1 MWLLKFLPDWL
12 FYGIVIVSASGLLLS
27 KFIPTMYR
35 TVAQLTLGVFLLYGI
50 YMVGGIANEEIW
62 QVRVKE
68 MEEKVAVVEAKST
81 EENVKIVTK
90 VKYKKKVIHE
100 KGEEIIKYIDRE
112 IVKYDVKFAP
122 GGMCEIP
129 REFIETLNKA
139 AE

>member
-1 MWLLKFLPDWL
+1 MWLLSFLPNWL
-12 FYGIVIVSASGLLLS
+12 FYGIVFVSAGGLLLS

-35 TVAQLTLGVFLLYGI
+35 TVAQLMLGVFLLSGI
-50 YMVGGIANEEIW
+50 YMVGGIANEEVW
-62 QVRVKE
+62 QARVAE
-68 MEEKVAVVEAKST
+68 MEAKVAAVEAQSS

-90 VKYKKKVIHE
+90 IKYKKKMVYE
-100 KGEEIIKYIDRE
+100 KGADVIQYIDRE

-129 REFIETLNKA
+129 KEFIEALNKA

>member
-1 MWLLKFLPDWL
+1 
-12 FYGIVIVSASGLLLS
+12 
-27 KFIPTMYR
+27 MYR

-50 YMVGGIANEEIW
+50 YMVGGIANEEVW
-62 QVRVKE
+62 QARVAE
-68 MEEKVAVVEAKST
+68 MEAKVAAVEAKSD

-90 VKYKKKVIHE
+90 IKYKKKIVYE
-100 KGEEIIKYIDRE
+100 KGADVIQYIDRE

-129 REFIETLNKA
+129 KEFLEALNKA

>member
-1 MWLLKFLPDWL
+1 MWLLSFLPNWI
-12 FYGIVIVSASGLLLS
+12 FYGIVIVSAGGLILS
-27 KFIPTMYR
+27 KFIPSMYR

-50 YMVGGIANEEIW
+50 YMVGGIANEEVW
-62 QVRVKE
+62 QARVAE
-68 MEEKVAVVEAKST
+68 MEAKVAAVEAKSD

-90 VKYKKKVIHE
+90 IKYKKKIVYE
-100 KGEEIIKYIDRE
+100 KGADVIQYIDRE

-129 REFIETLNKA
+129 KEFLEALNKA